1 MYYQSGISEQETLP
15 LSAIAFQRY
24 IQRHELEPLDIALK
38 AGVRY
43 LTIWKIWKGAPIK
56 PEEEPQVRRVL
67 FSMTGI
73 PYVAPIL
80 VLKESRNK
88 ERSSTPQARKTR
100 VL

>member
-1 MYYQSGISEQETLP
+1 MYFQTGISEQETLP

-38 AGVRY
+38 SGVRY

-56 PEEEPQVRRVL
+56 PEEEPQVRRGL

-80 VLKESRNK
+80 VLRESGNK
-88 ERSSTPQARKTR
+88 EQPGTSHARKTR